1 MDVARGGKRKQ
12 AESKGKEA
20 PHLNSLSVSPSRH
33 WRKGNS
39 DVLCCHVLQAKG
51 EEAEGD
57 WVTGVLVFVLR
68 FVGLGFKVSLSLGP
82 SSLKQ
87 KDYNS

>member
-33 WRKGNS
+33 WRKGNR